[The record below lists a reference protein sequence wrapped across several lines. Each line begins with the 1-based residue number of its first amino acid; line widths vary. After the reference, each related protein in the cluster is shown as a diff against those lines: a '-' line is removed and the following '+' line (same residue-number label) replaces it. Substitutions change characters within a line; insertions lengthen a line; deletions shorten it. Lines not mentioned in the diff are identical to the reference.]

1 MPLPPGDSEACAGAT
16 DRALRAAGAALPRPP
31 GGNGTC
37 DLAFCYCGVRLRRLT
52 CGPPPAE
59 GGLWSPADAAA
70 RRLERDCAQPGV
82 PGCSKCLLALTTIK
96 ATNPGGGAGAE
107 AAGKK
112 KQTAGRSSE
121 SDRDCEL
128 MGLMW
133 LLQRNATRYGAT
145 ATAVIQALMA
155 VDEASAAGVVAVAAD
170 AGPAAA
176 CSLPV
181 DDMPLPAEYAQVS
194 RASHAPRVC
203 CFHLVVLLAILS
215 FRFVYSL

>member
-1 MPLPPGDSEACAGAT
+1 L
-16 DRALRAAGAALPRPP
+16 
-31 GGNGTC
+31 
-37 DLAFCYCGVRLRRLT
+37 
-52 CGPPPAE
+52 
-59 GGLWSPADAAA
+59 
-70 RRLERDCAQPGV
+70 Q
-82 PGCSKCLLALTTIK
+82 IK
-96 ATNPGGGAGAE
+96 ASNPGGGAAVE

-112 KQTAGRSSE
+112 QQTAARSSE

-133 LLQRNATRYGAT
+133 LLQRNATRYGA
-145 ATAVIQALMA
+145 AVTAVIQALMA

-181 DDMPLPAEYAQVS
+181 DDMPLPAEYAQVG
-194 RASHAPRVC
+194 RASDAPRVC